1 MKIFTLFS
9 NLTGLFLVLIAGFS
23 SCLQIEEV
31 PNQSPKFKENLY
43 GDYSGAYQYW
53 PIRQNIQWVFDVY
66 TDSSGQ
72 LSYIFQDTLKYSKDT
87 NIAKSGYVYFNVF
100 NLQKKPFDFEFII
113 GKYLPNSL
121 YYFING
127 VTYEAFN
134 LDQIKDN
141 IDSTYS
147 YNGAPFNNDYLV
159 SYQSP
164 MLKNYHS
171 AIGSFDVVSSTIS
184 FDKKYNNG
192 IKRVYKQEIKH
203 AKDKGI
209 VAINYSYK
217 SFNYLGFQDSS
228 INLVY
233 KINQILY

>member
-1 MKIFTLFS
+1 MINKFS
-9 NLTGLFLVLIAGFS
+9 ILVLIGVLGFS
-23 SCLQIEEV
+23 ACLDIEV
-31 PNQSPKFKENLY
+31 APIQSPKFKENLY

-72 LSYIFQDTLKYSKDT
+72 LSYIFQDTLKYTKDT
-87 NIAKSGYVYFNVF
+87 NIAKSGYIYFNVF
-100 NLQKKPFDFEFII
+100 NFQKKPFDLEFII

-134 LDQIKDN
+134 LEKIKDN
-141 IDSTYS
+141 LDSIYS
-147 YNGAPFNNDYLV
+147 FDGTPFNNDYLV

-164 MLKNYHS
+164 ILKNYNS
-171 AIGSFDVVSSTIS
+171 AIGNFDVVSSTIS
-184 FDKKYNNG
+184 FNKKYNNG
-192 IKRVYKQEIKH
+192 IKRAYKQEIKL

-217 SFNYLGFQDSS
+217 SFDYLGFQDSS